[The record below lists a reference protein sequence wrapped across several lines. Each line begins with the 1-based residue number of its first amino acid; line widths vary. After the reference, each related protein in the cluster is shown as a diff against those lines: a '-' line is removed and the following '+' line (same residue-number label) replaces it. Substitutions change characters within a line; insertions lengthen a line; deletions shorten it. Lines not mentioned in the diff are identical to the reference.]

1 MGAGFAVVSGA
12 VGTVAEHR
20 KSDSLALGR
29 LSRVAPS
36 VDPPPGMREGVALLE
51 TLPAVSFQCPVPD
64 TPYCRPYSSFRVA
77 RATVPTLLGDRG
89 EATHT
94 VCVFYIGGNTV
105 GSRVIVKNSPTGCVL
120 PCWFSGHHPHHLFP
134 AIAGRA
140 FKIEDALFD
149 KRLQNS
155 RRLPLLFGMCPRSES

>member
-94 VCVFYIGGNTV
+94 VCVFYIGGKHCGVASNCKKFTHRLRPPMLV
-105 GSRVIVKNSPTGCVL
+105 FRAPPTSPFSR
-120 PCWFSGHHPHHLFP
+120 H
-134 AIAGRA
+134 R
-140 FKIEDALFD
+140 
-149 KRLQNS
+149 RS
-155 RRLPLLFGMCPRSES
+155 RFQD